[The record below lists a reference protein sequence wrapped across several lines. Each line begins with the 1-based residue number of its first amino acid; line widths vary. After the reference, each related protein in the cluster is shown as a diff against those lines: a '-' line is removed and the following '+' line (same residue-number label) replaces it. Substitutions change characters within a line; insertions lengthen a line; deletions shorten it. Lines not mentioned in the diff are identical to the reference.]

1 MLSSFR
7 EVALTNRFSGIFHFS
22 KISKFKRGITPRKK
36 LNENFLQKH
45 YVSHNYKVSGNSVER
60 FQRSCADKEQK
71 QKTQQQ
77 QKNPKSQD

>member
-7 EVALTNRFSGIFHFS
+7 EVALTNCFSGIFHFS

-60 FQRSCADKEQK
+60 FQRSGAKKKKKKEKKKKKKRK
-71 QKTQQQ
+71 Q
-77 QKNPKSQD
+77 D